1 MEHFLFSYNEAI
13 VQGSL
18 AMKRGSRRGPLGR
31 GRLMPV
37 LLTLLFLSCGC
48 ANLKAIRAFSAVSA
62 ESAAYSAF
70 TEDYVNTIER
80 QKRYQSEGQ
89 LARLEAII
97 KERNAQRPGLLAI
110 HKELCDYMNALGHLA
125 ADELV
130 VFDESLNELAKE
142 IKGIKDQ
149 SGYPAFKKESVDAFG
164 ALSRLLAKA
173 ATDAYRQK
181 KLKDIIGSSNKDF
194 QIVIGTLG
202 EFFEIGY
209 LESLAAERV
218 AVEKYYRTV
227 ISTAEHQPPQQAAV
241 ELVKEIFY
249 ERKDA
254 IDAKEKGAVTY
265 LKILTKIAKGHQL
278 LFDGRNKLSSD
289 QLLATVRS
297 YGNDISN
304 LYSAVIALR

>member
-1 MEHFLFSYNEAI
+1 M
-13 VQGSL
+13 
-18 AMKRGSRRGPLGR
+18 
-31 GRLMPV
+31 
-37 LLTLLFLSCGC
+37 
-48 ANLKAIRAFSAVSA
+48 SA
-62 ESAAYSAF
+62 ESVAYTAF
-70 TEDYVNTIER
+70 TEDYANTIER

-89 LARLEAII
+89 LAHLDEII

-110 HKELCDYMNALGHLA
+110 HKELCDYMNAVGNLA

-130 VFDESLNELAKE
+130 VFDSSLNELAKE
-142 IKGIKDQ
+142 IKGIKDK
-149 SGYPAFKKESVDAFG
+149 SGDPAFNKEQVGAFG
-164 ALSRLLAKA
+164 AISKLLAKA

-181 KLKDIIGSSNKDF
+181 KLKEIIGSSNKDF

-202 EFFEIGY
+202 QFIETGY
-209 LESLAAERV
+209 LESLANERT

-227 ISTAEHQPPQQAAV
+227 ISTAEHQPPQQAAI
-241 ELVKEIFY
+241 ELVKERFY

-254 IDAKEKGAVTY
+254 IDAREKAAVTY

-289 QLLATVRS
+289 QLLATIHS

-304 LYSAVIALR
+304 LYSAVITLR